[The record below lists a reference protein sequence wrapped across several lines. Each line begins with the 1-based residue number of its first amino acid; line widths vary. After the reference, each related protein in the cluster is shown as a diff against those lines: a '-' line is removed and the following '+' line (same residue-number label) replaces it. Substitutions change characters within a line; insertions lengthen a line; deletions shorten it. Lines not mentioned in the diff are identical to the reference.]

1 MEQVDVTAAIHILQ
15 QHHYKITKQRQALLV
30 YLAQHADFYIALA
43 AVDQHLRQQF
53 PTMSYDTIYRNVKE
67 MQSIG
72 IVETQVFKNGLRV
85 KYQCDFSGPEHSHF
99 ICQNCGRVK
108 EIGFPDFN
116 SIKDQLQHYQ
126 VTAYQ
131 VEVWGICENCLK

>member
-72 IVETQVFKNGLRV
+72 IVETQV
-85 KYQCDFSGPEHSHF
+85 
-99 ICQNCGRVK
+99 
-108 EIGFPDFN
+108 
-116 SIKDQLQHYQ
+116 
-126 VTAYQ
+126 
-131 VEVWGICENCLK
+131 